1 MSKSEEFNFKN
12 SFSFI
17 KILWNFLNLIP
28 IIPEL
33 FQNFHDRMT
42 KMSTDFGWRRPINFQ
57 LGAQSLP
64 FPDHWPRIN
73 PSEKQ
78 LKIKINR
85 NQIG

>member
-1 MSKSEEFNFKN
+1 
-12 SFSFI
+12 
-17 KILWNFLNLIP
+17 
-28 IIPEL
+28 
-33 FQNFHDRMT
+33 MT
-42 KMSTDFGWRRPINFQ
+42 KMSTDFGWCRPINFQ